1 MLKMAL
7 SGPSYVL
14 YLEDHCPPDST
25 SVNGICKCNTELCPV
40 PSCDKFLT
48 IVRNG
53 TDNPGNCCPVYTCDN
68 CTLDADNNEN
78 CTCGEGAFLNDK
90 GDCECIDLHKTLVN
104 NICQCDK
111 SKCELPKLC
120 DNNTVRVE
128 DGKEGCCVKIACRP
142 CPPDTYPTEYQG
154 DEIENKCI
162 CFACPETQCN
172 ETHVPHILRRGRNI
186 PPQCCDLYKCIPK
199 DTLQD
204 AECVANDHIY
214 TNGQWWITDDKQN
227 CTCSNGVSV
236 CDEPLATDILVKNCF
251 HNDTSYPHLATWT
264 EDECTNCTCYDG
276 VPKCIAHFCNVTVTR
291 VMKYEECL
299 QHVTMVFPSVLH
311 TSVMLVES
319 VVEKHPLLD
328 VYMRKHNLSENDTL
342 ELLTRKTNTKD
353 ESAGTVTSLGGTPG
367 QNKGNAALPYIIPIL
382 TFVAGAIVGYIL
394 TIFCKR
400 KCTFKYSPVTKP
412 VDNNNLPQ
420 ENIKYISEKSPLKT

>member
-1 MLKMAL
+1 MAL

-53 TDNPGNCCPVYTCDN
+53 TDNPGHCCPVYTCDN

-172 ETHVPHILRRGRNI
+172 ETHVPYILRRGRNI

-299 QHVTMVFPSVLH
+299 HEDRLYQHLETWLTRDCLNCTCNNGLVKCEAYFCNISAIDTNKHCPSMDNCKRYCKNGYK
-311 TSVMLVES
+311 TNRKGCEICKCRLVES

-353 ESAGTVTSLGGTPG
+353 ESAGIVTSLGGTPG
-367 QNKGNAALPYIIPIL
+367 QNKG
-382 TFVAGAIVGYIL
+382 
-394 TIFCKR
+394 
-400 KCTFKYSPVTKP
+400 
-412 VDNNNLPQ
+412 
-420 ENIKYISEKSPLKT
+420 ISTRYN